1 MLNAWRGLWQGLRA
15 AAAGRAVASLTRSG
29 EGREG
34 LLAGLERAL
43 REDPSLRLQ
52 LDLMLRGGGGS
63 AAQISS
69 RRSRDGGRD
78 NGSSNVKDGQAH
90 QRS

>member
-1 MLNAWRGLWQGLRA
+1 MAWGLQGLRA

-34 LLAGLERAL
+34 LLVGLERAL

-52 LDLMLRGGGGS
+52 LDLMLRGGGG
-63 AAQISS
+63 AAQLNS

-78 NGSSNVKDGQAH
+78 NGWDNGCRDNGAH
-90 QRS
+90 

>member
-1 MLNAWRGLWQGLRA
+1 M
-15 AAAGRAVASLTRSG
+15 ASLTRSG

-52 LDLMLRGGGGS
+52 LDLMLRGGAGS
-63 AAQISS
+63 AQLSG
-69 RRSRDGGRD
+69 RRSRDGGRENGGRE
-78 NGSSNVKDGQAH
+78 NGSMSKDLSSQAH
-90 QRS
+90 QRG